1 MTEPVA
7 AVVYALF
14 VWWFTTGLILLLDGR
29 PRHTFRASLAG
40 ATLLMLGAA
49 YVLVDTRD
57 DASASGAYL
66 AFTAAVVVWGWIEM
80 TFLMGFVTGPRRH
93 ACPAGCSGPAHFL
106 HAIQAILW
114 HELLIIGAATAI
126 VAIAWDAANPV
137 GAWTFLLLWGMRQS
151 AKLNLFLGVPNLGEE
166 YLPDHLRYLR
176 SFFDRRPMNLLF
188 PVSVTLGTLLAAL
201 LIGDA
206 RAAEPGSFEA
216 ISATLLA
223 ALTVLA
229 VLEHWFLV
237 LPLPVAALWSWGM
250 RTRAHPSADAPTPP
264 PGAARVP
271 TAG

>member
-1 MTEPVA
+1 MSEPFA

-29 PRHTFRASLAG
+29 PRHTFRASMAG
-40 ATLLMLGAA
+40 ATLLMLGAL
-49 YVLVDTRD
+49 YVLFDTRD
-57 DASASGAYL
+57 DASVAGAYL
-66 AFTAAVVVWGWIEM
+66 SFTAAVVVWGWIEM
-80 TFLMGFVTGPRRH
+80 TFLMGFVTGPRRR
-93 ACPAGCSGPAHFL
+93 ACPAGCGGAAHFG

-114 HELLIIGAATAI
+114 HEFLIIAGAGAV
-126 VAIAWDAANPV
+126 VAISWGAANPL
-137 GAWTFLLLWGMRQS
+137 GAWTFLLLWAMRQS

-166 YLPDHLRYLR
+166 FLPEHLKYLR
-176 SFFDRRPMNLLF
+176 SFFNRRPMNLLF
-188 PVSVTLGTLLAAL
+188 PVSVTLGTLLAAA

-206 RAAEPGSFEA
+206 RAAAPGSFEA
-216 ISATLLA
+216 VAATLLA

-237 LPLPVAALWSWGM
+237 LPLPVAALWGWGM
-250 RTRAHPSADAPTPP
+250 RSRADPAPGTPPP